1 MTQRGREHT
10 VDVPETRGSVVRRR
24 EKATAIGAEGD
35 VLDQRT
41 VPVEDR
47 NLRAAL
53 DVPDTGNTV
62 HRRGG
67 EKFVVRAERAVD
79 IEILI
84 GNPAALTLRAPV
96 SWPRYADQLTCPCIP
111 KTGGSVDGNDCYKA
125 AVVTEGPLT
134 AVGSVIR

>member
-10 VDVPETRGSVVRRR
+10 VDVPEAGGSVVRRR

-41 VPVEDR
+41 MPVKDR
-47 NLRAAL
+47 NLRTAL
-53 DVPDTGNTV
+53 DVPDTGNAV

-79 IEILI
+79 VEILI
-84 GNPAALTLRAPV
+84 GDSGIVLACPSFLAE
-96 SWPRYADQLTCPCIP
+96 YADQLTCPCIP

-134 AVGSVIR
+134 NVTR